1 MISYYYYWQALNQ
14 AEESLKTVAAMQ
26 PDVPPMVQAQHEMN
40 MLELDYFREEA
51 EKFTKRLLIFFGLC
65 IIIGILYSKGFID
78 VQKLIG

>member
-51 EKFTKRLLIFFGLC
+51 EKFTKKLLIFFGLC
-65 IIIGILYSKGFID
+65 IIMLLIYNKGFID
-78 VQKLIG
+78 VQKLMG

>member
-1 MISYYYYWQALNQ
+1 LKSYYYYWQALNQ
-14 AEESLKTVAAMQ
+14 AKESLKTVAAMQ

-65 IIIGILYSKGFID
+65 IIMLLIYNKGFID
-78 VQKLIG
+78 VQKLMG